1 LKSRLKDAK
10 RVVIVGN
17 GGIALEIVHA
27 LKRVEIIWVVKHGHI
42 GDAFFDVDAAQF
54 LLEELYREQDI
65 GMSSKDEKKKENSG
79 GDKTSNAPDY
89 NAQVEHSQQQ
99 QQQLQKQ
106 EKEVVVITERML
118 GHAVGPRWASS
129 LQSTT
134 SSPSSSPN
142 HIPLPAHV
150 TIESQ
155 AEIAS
160 IAYTAIDEDDTTTPH
175 YHRSILDI
183 KLTNGAKYKAD
194 LVISAIGVDPAVDW
208 VDGTVKRDV
217 DRSNGGDGG
226 LVVGPDMQ
234 TSIAGI
240 YAAGDA
246 ASIHFPP
253 DNNDDE
259 NDYNDSGSQTMPRTW
274 FQMRLWPQ
282 ARSAGIHAAHSMAG
296 VADETASDMA
306 FELFTHATRFLG
318 KRVILLGLYNGQGL
332 GDEDAADMV
341 SYSRI
346 GSSDD
351 GHHGGGCCGKHTP
364 TNIRIGNRDKEHHDE
379 RTFVRILLL
388 KGRVIGAVLIG
399 ETGLEEALENLILDR
414 LDVGV
419 YGPSLLDP
427 DFELDHVFD

>member
-1 LKSRLKDAK
+1 MRSRLKDAK
-10 RVVIVGN
+10 RVAIVGN

-27 LKRVEIIWVVKHGHI
+27 LKGVEIIWVVKHTHI

-54 LLEELYREQDI
+54 LLEELYTEQDI
-65 GMSSKDEKKKENSG
+65 TLSSKDAKKKGNCD
-79 GDKTSNAPDY
+79 GDDKKSTKPDDD
-89 NAQVEHSQQQ
+89 AQLESTQP
-99 QQQLQKQ
+99 Q
-106 EKEVVVITERML
+106 EQGVAVTTKRTL

-129 LQSTT
+129 LQTTT
-134 SSPSSSPN
+134 SSSSPN
-142 HIPLPAHV
+142 HFPIPAHV
-150 TIESQ
+150 TIESL
-155 AEIAS
+155 AEVAS
-160 IAYTAIDEDDTTTPH
+160 ITYGTTDEGDNAAALQHP
-175 YHRSILDI
+175 ILQI
-183 KLTNGAKYKAD
+183 QLTNGAQYKAD

-208 VDGTVKRDV
+208 VDDIVKRDA
-217 DRSNGGDGG
+217 DTGGG

-234 TSIAGI
+234 TSVTGI

-246 ASIHFPP
+246 ASLHFPDDDN
-253 DNNDDE
+253 DNNDD
-259 NDYNDSGSQTMPRTW
+259 SSHSRSMPRTW
-274 FQMRLWPQ
+274 FQMRLWHQ
-282 ARSAGIHAAHSMAG
+282 ARSAGIHAAHSMSG

-318 KRVILLGLYNGQGL
+318 KRIILLGVYNGQGL

-346 GSSDD
+346 GSTND
-351 GHHGGGCCGKHTP
+351 GHHGGGGCCGKHT
-364 TNIRIGNRDKEHHDE
+364 ISDKSKQHHDGE

-388 KGRVIGAVLIG
+388 RGRVIGAVLIG

-414 LDVGV
+414 LDVGM

>member
-1 LKSRLKDAK
+1 M
-10 RVVIVGN
+10 GN

-27 LKRVEIIWVVKHGHI
+27 LKGVEILWVVKHSHI

-54 LLEELYREQDI
+54 LLEELYTEQDI
-65 GMSSKDEKKKENSG
+65 SLSSKDNKKKENNG
-79 GDKTSNAPDY
+79 GDKTSKAPDD
-89 NAQVEHSQQQ
+89 NAQVEHPQ
-99 QQQLQKQ
+99 QQQLKKQ
-106 EKEVVVITERML
+106 EKGVVLVTERTL

-134 SSPSSSPN
+134 SSPSSSSLN
-142 HIPLPAHV
+142 HLPLPAHV
-150 TIESQ
+150 TIESH

-160 IAYTAIDEDDTTTPH
+160 ISYTATDEDDTTTPH
-175 YHRSILDI
+175 HSILDI
-183 KLTNGAKYKAD
+183 QLTNGAKYKAD

-217 DRSNGGDGG
+217 DSCGGGDGG

-234 TSIAGI
+234 TNIAGI

-253 DNNDDE
+253 DHDDD
-259 NDYNDSGSQTMPRTW
+259 NDYNDSGSREMPRTW

-282 ARSAGIHAAHSMAG
+282 ARNAGIHAAHSMAG

-332 GDEDAADMV
+332 ADEDVADMV

-351 GHHGGGCCGKHTP
+351 GHHGGGCCGKHTI
-364 TNIRIGNRDKEHHDE
+364 TSISAGNRGKEHHDE

-388 KGRVIGAVLIG
+388 RDRVIGAVLIG

-414 LDVGV
+414 LDVGM